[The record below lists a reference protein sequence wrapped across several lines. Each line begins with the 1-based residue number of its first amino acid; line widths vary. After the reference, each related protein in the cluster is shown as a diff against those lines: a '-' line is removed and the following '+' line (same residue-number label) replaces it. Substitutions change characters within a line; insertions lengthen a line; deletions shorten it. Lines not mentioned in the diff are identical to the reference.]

1 MSGSWE
7 PVGDEVHE
15 YQQETGSKQDG
26 TYTISVRP
34 IGQSTK
40 YPHVNFDYN
49 PTTDDVTYN
58 HTSISKRN
66 KLGGMREVVQTA
78 VAYLKSE
85 GIL

>member
-1 MSGSWE
+1 MSGTWE
-7 PVGDEVHE
+7 PVGDGVHE
-15 YQQETGSKQDG
+15 YQQETGPKPDDG
-26 TYTISVRP
+26 TYTISVRS

-49 PTTDDVTYN
+49 PETGDISY
-58 HTSISKRN
+58 HHSSFSKRSR
-66 KLGGMREVVQTA
+66 GGMKEVVQTA